1 MGRAVLKRRA
11 PKPWGKDFMSKYK
24 MDDNTIADTK
34 KATKSW
40 PATPGPEPSGLPI
53 A

>member
-34 KATKSW
+34 KERPKAGRQRLGRNL
-40 PATPGPEPSGLPI
+40 PGYL
-53 A
+53 